1 MLSTNKITEKAKKM
15 SGTFMENTIKC
26 LKDIKEDLNKWR
38 NALHIQIQKLSII
51 KMTIFPS
58 TDPNRLLEELIR

>member
-1 MLSTNKITEKAKKM
+1 
-15 SGTFMENTIKC
+15 MENTIKC

-51 KMTIFPS
+51 KMTIFLS
-58 TDPNRLLEELIR
+58 TDPNRLLEELIS